1 MAAPNHDI
9 PYFPSYFAVG
19 QQVVV
24 NSIEWVWLPD
34 EERRFGERLTMRFV
48 FEHHTPWFRWRD
60 DVRQEFSATVT
71 EVQSFPGIV
80 VAWDEPLA
88 SSLQSASPASSLQSA
103 SPASSLQIIRYFPYY
118 LAVGDQVVINSIEF
132 VWLPDGGRRFSD
144 RMRMRIVFEH
154 HYPWF
159 GNGGDY
165 DVRHEFS
172 TIVTEVQPFPQS
184 ASPASS
190 SQTASSS

>member
-1 MAAPNHDI
+1 MSESRSERIAKPT
-9 PYFPSYFAVG
+9 SRG
-19 QQVVV
+19 G
-24 NSIEWVWLPD
+24 VWTSRAN
-34 EERRFGERLTMRFV
+34 EERRFGERQTMRFV
-48 FEHHTPWFRWRD
+48 FEHHTPWFRWSD

-88 SSLQSASPASSLQSA
+88 SALQSTAPASSVQSA

-154 HYPWF
+154 LYPWF

-172 TIVTEVQPFPQS
+172 TIVTEV
-184 ASPASS
+184 ASVIE
-190 SQTASSS
+190 

>member
-34 EERRFGERLTMRFV
+34 EGRRFG
-48 FEHHTPWFRWRD
+48 
-60 DVRQEFSATVT
+60 
-71 EVQSFPGIV
+71 
-80 VAWDEPLA
+80 
-88 SSLQSASPASSLQSA
+88 
-103 SPASSLQIIRYFPYY
+103 
-118 LAVGDQVVINSIEF
+118 
-132 VWLPDGGRRFSD
+132 D
-144 RMRMRIVFEH
+144 RMTMRIVFEH

-190 SQTASSS
+190 SQTASSSRSVWS

>member
-34 EERRFGERLTMRFV
+34 EGRRFGERMTMRFV
-48 FEHHTPWFRWRD
+48 FEHHTPWFGNGVEY
-60 DVRQEFSATVT
+60 DVRHEFSATVT
-71 EVQSFPGIV
+71 EVQSFPSIP
-80 VAWDEPLA
+80 WDDPLA

-172 TIVTEVQPFPQS
+172 TIVTEV
-184 ASPASS
+184 ASVIE
-190 SQTASSS
+190 

>member
-1 MAAPNHDI
+1 MSESRSERIAKPT
-9 PYFPSYFAVG
+9 SRG
-19 QQVVV
+19 G
-24 NSIEWVWLPD
+24 VWTSRAN

-48 FEHHTPWFRWRD
+48 FEHHTPWFRWSD

-71 EVQSFPGIV
+71 EVQSFPSIP
-80 VAWDEPLA
+80 WDDPL
-88 SSLQSASPASSLQSA
+88 ASSLQSA

-172 TIVTEVQPFPQS
+172 TIVTEV
-184 ASPASS
+184 ASVIE
-190 SQTASSS
+190 